1 MNFNRNSSPDAHD
14 PSPGEQPRA
23 QGAIQSWL
31 SRYRWVPY
39 ALPLLVYMFSAQL
52 EPNPTTDTRDTSA
65 SVEPGGNQSDPFAD
79 DPPDTPPAD
88 RFSPAKPGLSYPL
101 VYALRIA
108 LTIIAMSLVW
118 PAYRQFPWRVS
129 GLSLAVGA
137 FGAVVWIGLATLQ
150 RDALPLP
157 AAAAQWLGGVRAGYD
172 PLTSFREQPLAL
184 AGFLAVRFLGLALI
198 VPIIEEF
205 FLRGFLMRFVM
216 QADWWNVTI
225 GSVSTAAIVA
235 MLAYALLTHPSEMLA
250 ALAWFSL
257 VTWLVARTKN
267 VWDAVAAHAVTNLL
281 LGVWVLWSR
290 QWWLW

>member
-1 MNFNRNSSPDAHD
+1 MNFNRNSTSDPHD

-23 QGAIQSWL
+23 TGAIQSWL

-39 ALPLLVYMFSAQL
+39 VLPLLVYMFSAQL
-52 EPNPTTDTRDTSA
+52 EPSPTNDTRDTSVN
-65 SVEPGGNQSDPFAD
+65 VEQDGNQSDPFAD
-79 DPPDTPPAD
+79 DPPDKPPAG
-88 RFSPAKPGLSYPL
+88 RFSPAKTGLSYPL

-108 LTIIAMSLVW
+108 LTIIAMALVW

-129 GLSLAVGA
+129 GLSLVVGA
-137 FGAVVWIGLATLQ
+137 VGAVVWVGLATLQ
-150 RDALPLP
+150 RDSLPLP
-157 AAAAQWLGGVRAGYD
+157 AAAAQWLGGARAGYD
-172 PLTSFREQPLAL
+172 PLTSLGGQPLAL

-198 VPIIEEF
+198 VPMIEEF
-205 FLRGFLMRFVM
+205 FLRGFLMRFVT

-225 GSVSTAAIVA
+225 GSVSAAAIVA

-267 VWDAVAAHAVTNLL
+267 IWDGVAAHAVTNFL
-281 LGVWVLWSR
+281 LGVWVLGSR